1 MIAPSLGRAERSTSN
16 ARRVAAFA
24 STQEG
29 NTMKAKLRLV
39 HSEPNKQLN
48 IALDRERAILL
59 RHIVDTAAALTTEQL
74 RRLARVIED
83 LVR

>member
-1 MIAPSLGRAERSTSN
+1 
-16 ARRVAAFA
+16 
-24 STQEG
+24 
-29 NTMKAKLRLV
+29 MKAKLRLV
-39 HSEPNKQLN
+39 HSEPNNQLN